1 MRASLR
7 SKIIFAGFGVEAAL
21 GRGLGTGL
29 GEVGGGWFEVGE
41 EPPQAQATRRRTARM
56 LAVRCTVAGA

>member
-29 GEVGGGWFEVGE
+29 GELGGGWVEAGD
-41 EPPQAQATRRRTARM
+41 EPPQAQRMSATSASGPAATTAR
-56 LAVRCTVAGA
+56 